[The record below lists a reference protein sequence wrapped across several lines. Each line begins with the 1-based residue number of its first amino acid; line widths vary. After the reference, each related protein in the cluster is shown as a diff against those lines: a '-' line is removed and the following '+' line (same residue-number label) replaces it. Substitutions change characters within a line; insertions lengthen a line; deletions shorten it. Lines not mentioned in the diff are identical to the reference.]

1 MQETKTYEEI
11 LPPTILSRYGL
22 METGSAARIIAAICP
37 DELADIVEVLN
48 GFSLTSQLLLSPGGN
63 RGPVPTILDSRF
75 ASRGW
80 IEARVDTETK
90 VYVFPGH
97 NARISAEDNPALYE
111 DNLASRF
118 YQRGYSV
125 DNFKGRIALDV
136 EWNPKDGNLDR
147 DFAAYRAW
155 FDTGVIAAAVLI
167 VRMQDA
173 TKNLANIVWDRYVL
187 DHPEFAEE
195 RQLVTYGTTTTANFE
210 KARQRI
216 LRGDLGTCPILVFG
230 VSERTWDGQPW
241 DGRIWRWNSDIKEL
255 ELVDP
260 KFKSGDASSLTD
272 GIDASE

>member
-1 MQETKTYEEI
+1 MTYEEV
-11 LPPTILSRYGL
+11 LPPTILSRYGI
-22 METGSAARIIAAICP
+22 METGSAAKIIAAICP
-37 DELADIVEVLN
+37 DELADIIEVLD

-75 ASRGW
+75 ASHGW

-90 VYVFPGH
+90 IYLFPGH
-97 NARISAEDNPALYE
+97 NAHISAEENPADYE
-111 DNLASRF
+111 DNLTSRF

-155 FDTGVIAAAVLI
+155 FDTGVIAAAVLV

-173 TKNLANIVWDRYVL
+173 TKNLAKTVWDRYVI
-187 DHPEFAEE
+187 DHPEHGSKK
-195 RQLVTYGTTTTANFE
+195 QLVTYSTTTTANFE

-216 LRGDLGTCPILVFG
+216 LRGDLGTCPVLVFG

-241 DGRIWRWNSDIKEL
+241 DGRIWHWNSAIKEL

-260 KFKSGDASSLTD
+260 KFKSNDASLYTYEVDSL
-272 GIDASE
+272 E